1 MNTGDRQ
8 MFDVNL
14 NCAECN
20 SPITQLPFEPTGDK
34 PVYCTN
40 CLRAKRQAR
49 GGSTGGNSRF
59 NSDRGP
65 RQMFNVNEECAEC
78 GKAITQLPFEPTG
91 GRPLY
96 CFDCNKNRRGTR

>member
-20 SPITQLPFEPTGDK
+20 SAITQLPFEPTGDK

-40 CLRAKRQAR
+40 CLRARRQSR
-49 GGSTGGNSRF
+49 GGSRFGN
-59 NSDRGP
+59 DRGP
-65 RQMFNVNEECAEC
+65 RKMFEVNEQCAEC
-78 GKAITQLPFEPTG
+78 GTAITQLPFEPKG

-96 CFDCNKNRRGTR
+96 CFECNKAKRGSR